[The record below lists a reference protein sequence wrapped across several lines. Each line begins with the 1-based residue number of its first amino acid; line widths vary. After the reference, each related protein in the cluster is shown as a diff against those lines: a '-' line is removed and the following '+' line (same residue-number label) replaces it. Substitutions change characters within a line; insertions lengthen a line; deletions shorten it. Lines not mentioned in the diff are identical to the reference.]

1 MVSFFTHN
9 LMSFSH
15 AIGNLFLVK
24 SVILKNSL
32 QSIKSNAVIMSLD
45 NSLCSSFGNEL
56 TIIKNQY
63 IAPPS
68 LYNFQF
74 VKPSIPYFLLKEYS
88 LHEIL
93 A

>member
-1 MVSFFTHN
+1 MIMLFVYYIFNFLLTKWTYRIVSKN
-9 LMSFSH
+9 GRI
-15 AIGNLFLVK
+15 AISACKIN
-24 SVILKNSL
+24 NSP
-32 QSIKSNAVIMSLD
+32 
-45 NSLCSSFGNEL
+45 CSSFSNKL

-63 IAPPS
+63 IAPLS